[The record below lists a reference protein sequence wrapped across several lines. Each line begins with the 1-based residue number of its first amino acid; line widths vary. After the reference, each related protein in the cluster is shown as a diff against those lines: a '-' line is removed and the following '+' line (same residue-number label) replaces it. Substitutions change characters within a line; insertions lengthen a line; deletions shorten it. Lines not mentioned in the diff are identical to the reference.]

1 MMKSPKLLADTASKL
16 KEVEDLIPK
25 VRVIPDKLKK
35 KLLKNVAEARENLAR
50 LSKEVTVDNV
60 ELARFLLRIS
70 SKLKEATVNLK
81 SEGVKEYVKEVDKVL
96 RYSRAARYDF
106 TNLALKVKSAYRAY
120 IIGLIPY
127 FILSGFFGLA
137 FAITA
142 LILMFPVI
150 ISVRGMKRRSSM
162 GLFLASVSIP
172 IPLVLGA
179 LAINY
184 GVHALQ
190 DPSEISS
197 VAAQLNIPYAAAEGL
212 VALTLVLGV
221 IELISLSYAAVMF
234 YLHRHAFL

>member
-1 MMKSPKLLADTASKL
+1 MRSPKLLADAASKL

-25 VRVIPDKLKK
+25 VGAIPDKLKER
-35 KLLKNVAEARENLAR
+35 LLKSVAEARENFAR
-50 LSKEVTVDNV
+50 LSNEVTVDNV
-60 ELARFLLRIS
+60 ELAKFLLRTAS
-70 SKLKEATVNLK
+70 ELKKATLDLK
-81 SEGVKEYVKEVDKVL
+81 SEGVKEYVKEVNKVL

-142 LILMFPVI
+142 LVLMFPVI
-150 ISVRGMKRRSSM
+150 ISIRGMKRRSSM
-162 GLFLASVSIP
+162 GLLLASASIP

-184 GVHALQ
+184 GIHALQ

-197 VAAQLNIPYAAAEGL
+197 VAAQLHIPYAAAEGL

-221 IELISLSYAAVMF
+221 IELISLSYAAIMF
-234 YLHRHAFL
+234 YKHRHAFL